1 MFGMNNN
8 MFGNMNLNMNMNINP
23 MGMNNQLIP
32 NLPMDDSAI
41 RIKAIIEPYE
51 KKITELEKII
61 KEKDFEIVLLKEKL
75 KSITNNQMMM
85 NMQNN
90 MNIMN
95 PMMMNNNENFI
106 NNINFNMANN
116 NNNMNENL
124 LNNNNN
130 ISLKDWIITFYYK
143 GKNDTEQCNR
153 GETVEAFSKRFCD
166 KYGIKLTSHKFIF
179 NSLPLSKQLT
189 LCENGIL
196 NDSKILIMEK
206 ERVESDDDSF
216 YYYSD
221 KECENG
227 CECEGIRY
235 NVMFKHWDGLG
246 KTINIGKEHSI
257 GLLIKSYLRM
267 IPTNEF
273 SLSYSNSL
281 LGFFNYSF
289 DCRIDGKKK
298 VKDIFINNINPIIVV
313 NHFKSLTGGP

>member
-1 MFGMNNN
+1 MFNNN
-8 MFGNMNLNMNMNINP
+8 NNLLGNMNFNMNMNINP
-23 MGMNNQLIP
+23 MGMNNQLMP
-32 NLPMDDSAI
+32 NLPMDYSAM

-51 KKITELEKII
+51 NKIIELEKII
-61 KEKDFEIVLLKEKL
+61 KQKDFEITLLKEKL
-75 KSITNNQMMM
+75 NDFTNNKMMM

-95 PMMMNNNENFI
+95 PIMMNNNGNFI
-106 NNINFNMANN
+106 NNFNFNMANN
-116 NNNMNENL
+116 SINMDLNL
-124 LNNNNN
+124 LNNDNN
-130 ISLKDWIITFYYK
+130 ILLKDWIINFDYK
-143 GKNDTEQCNR
+143 GKNYTEQCN
-153 GETVEAFSKRFCD
+153 VEEKTESVFKRFCD

-189 LCENGIL
+189 LSENGIL

-216 YYYSD
+216 YCYSD

-235 NVMFKHWDGLG
+235 NVMFKHSNGLG

-273 SLSYSNSL
+273 SLLYNSSL
-281 LGFFNYSF
+281 WGFFNYSF

-298 VKDIFINNINPIIVV
+298 VKDIFSNNINPIVVV
-313 NHFKSLTGGP
+313 NNIKNLTGP